1 MLRQVFAATAA
12 VTLLAG
18 CSGGDDK
25 SNDTPEDGAA
35 QTSST
40 PTVPA
45 PTAYDPPKAFQAVA
59 ASSLAEEK
67 GQSSFEPQVAMV
79 GTTAVANSLSGAVG
93 QSVTGEKPWQTL
105 STETTD
111 GSVVTN
117 DATQPAAVQLDGK
130 SAVAVVYYQRIKG
143 GGTAKPGVQALF
155 RWLDPADGKPISE
168 AMVDVT
174 PLLGD
179 NEVNSGL
186 PGGFT
191 DLAVDATTG
200 QVAVGVA
207 PTSLIGAKSGVITVI
222 ADPGTKKGVSIPFM
236 KPAGLGQ
243 GVMVGAQGKDNTR
256 RTLALVDAATGKV
269 TKSGLLPGL
278 EGLEPTGALG
288 SKYAYLY
295 GQKYTKGIGSYGT
308 GDYVGSIYAVD
319 PATGTIVQNKSAV
332 KETRYLFGYRCHADS
347 QKTVVCGT
355 EDGARE
361 DEIVGFDDATGKKLW
376 GYTAKSP
383 GRVVPTVTAAFHG
396 MVYATV
402 QQKPILVNALTGQ
415 DVPVPTPTTTP
426 SDSPGAST
434 TPTDGTTPTDDTTPG
449 DSSSPSDGSSPS
461 GTPGIGLVPATPDLE
476 LLSPVGVSEYGGAY
490 LREADV
496 SEDDVIGS
504 LQVLKAIG

>member
-25 SNDTPEDGAA
+25 SNDSPKDGAV

-40 PTVPA
+40 PTPPA

-59 ASSLAEEK
+59 ASALPEEK
-67 GQSSFEPQVAMV
+67 GRSSFKPQVAMA

-111 GSVVTN
+111 DSVVTN
-117 DATQPAAVQLDGK
+117 DATQPAVVQLDGK

-143 GGTAKPGVQALF
+143 GGTAKPSVQALF

-191 DLAVDATTG
+191 DLAVDASTG

-222 ADPGTKKGVSIPFM
+222 ADPGTKKGVAVPFM
-236 KPAGLGQ
+236 KPAGLGK
-243 GVMVGAQGKDNTR
+243 GVLVGAQGKENTR
-256 RTLALVDAATGKV
+256 RTLAFVDAATGKV

-295 GQKYTKGIGSYGT
+295 GQKYTEGIGSYGT
-308 GDYVGSIYAVD
+308 GDYVGNLYAVD
-319 PATGTIVQNKSAV
+319 PATGQVVQTKTAV
-332 KETRYLFGYRCHADS
+332 KKTRYLFGYTCHADA
-347 QKTVVCGT
+347 QKTVVCST
-355 EDGARE
+355 DPGATE
-361 DEIVGFDDATGKKLW
+361 DEIVGFDDTTGKKLW
-376 GYTAKSP
+376 GYTATSP
-383 GRVVPTVTAAFHG
+383 GRVVPTVSAVFHG

-402 QQKPILVNALTGQ
+402 QQKPVLVNALTGQ
-415 DVPVPTPTTTP
+415 DVPVPTPTATP
-426 SDSPGAST
+426 TGTPGAST
-434 TPTDGTTPTDDTTPG
+434 TPTDGSMPTDDITPG
-449 DSSSPSDGSSPS
+449 DTSTPSDSSSPS
-461 GTPGIGLVPATPDLE
+461 GTPGVGPVPTTPDFE
-476 LLSPVGVSEYGGAY
+476 PLSPVGVSEYGGAY

-496 SEDDVIGS
+496 SEDDVVGS
-504 LQVLKAIG
+504 LQILKAIG

>member
-25 SNDTPEDGAA
+25 STDTPKDGAG

-59 ASSLAEEK
+59 ASSLPEEK
-67 GQSSFEPQVAMV
+67 GRSSFMPEVAML

-93 QSVTGEKPWQTL
+93 QSITGEKPWQTR

-111 GSVVTN
+111 DSVVTN

-143 GGTAKPGVQALF
+143 GGTAKPSVQALF

-168 AMVDVT
+168 VMVDIT

-179 NEVNSGL
+179 DEVNSGL

-191 DLAVDATTG
+191 GLAVDTTTG
-200 QVAVGVA
+200 QMAVGVA

-222 ADPGTKKGVSIPFM
+222 ADPTTKKGVSIPFM
-236 KPAGLGQ
+236 KPAGIGK
-243 GVMVGAQGKDNTR
+243 GVLVGAQGKENTN
-256 RTLALVDAATGKV
+256 RTVALVDAATGKV

-278 EGLEPTGALG
+278 EGLEPTGVIG
-288 SKYAYLY
+288 GKYAYLY
-295 GQKYTKGIGSYGT
+295 GQKYTKGLGSYGT
-308 GDYVGSIYAVD
+308 GAYVGSIYAVD
-319 PATGTIVQNKSAV
+319 PATGTIVQSKSAV
-332 KETRYLFGYRCHADS
+332 KETRYLFGYTCHGDS
-347 QKTVVCGT
+347 QKTVVCST
-355 EDGARE
+355 DPGASE
-361 DEIVGFDDATGKKLW
+361 DEIVGFDDTTGKKLW

-383 GRVVPTVTAAFHG
+383 GRVVPLVTAAFHG
-396 MVYATV
+396 MVYGTV

-415 DVPVPTPTTTP
+415 DVPAPTPTTSAT
-426 SDSPGAST
+426 PGAST
-434 TPTDGTTPTDDTTPG
+434 TPSEGSMPTDDITPG
-449 DSSSPSDGSSPS
+449 EVSTPSDSSTPSP
-461 GTPGIGLVPATPDLE
+461 TPGGGPVPATPDYE
-476 LLSPVGVSEYGGAY
+476 LLSPVGVSEYGGVY
-490 LREADV
+490 LREADI
-496 SEDDVIGS
+496 STDDVIGN